1 MGVLAGDVTC
11 PTTPA
16 SSTKKVRVAIYAT
29 FSTSKQDPRS
39 IEDQVARCEARLKE
53 LGILDAEIT
62 VLADEG
68 ISGELMSRPGV
79 DELKDL
85 LRRGEFDVVAVED
98 IGRIYRDP
106 VFSGE
111 LMKIA
116 IDSGTRLI
124 SRNDNIDTHENDRWM
139 KLSFASMHHS
149 QFIEDLVQRT
159 RRAAEGRWRNDYA
172 MRRE

>member
-85 LRRGEFDVVAVED
+85 LRLRHAPRVKGPAVLYTLTFPGVKGYCQICRRSPAVGLGE
-98 IGRIYRDP
+98 R
-106 VFSGE
+106 
-111 LMKIA
+111 
-116 IDSGTRLI
+116 RL
-124 SRNDNIDTHENDRWM
+124 
-139 KLSFASMHHS
+139 
-149 QFIEDLVQRT
+149 
-159 RRAAEGRWRNDYA
+159 
-172 MRRE
+172 